1 MTESCERSSEPTARV
16 QNRDCPLCDGQHA
29 HQLSYHR
36 DAWRLVQCMQCD
48 FVYMPEI
55 PALDEV
61 GTTFEW
67 SQNFAAETA
76 RRRVVSPLLSR
87 IDEWTRIR
95 TRLFGRRTPIDDVK
109 RYVTR
114 GRVLDLGCGN
124 GTYLASAGKGF
135 SLYGIDISP
144 ALTQEAD
151 RLFRAHGG
159 YAVCAPCSEGLS
171 LFEPDFF
178 DAAILRSYLEHE
190 PDPSGVLDNLFW
202 ALRPGGIAVIKVP
215 NYLSWNRFI
224 RGPKWC
230 GFRFPDHVNYF
241 TPATMKRMAEDI
253 GYRVTMRWQDTL
265 PTDDNLWA
273 VLQRP
278 A

>member
-1 MTESCERSSEPTARV
+1 MADLLEYLFEPAARV
-16 QNRDCPLCDGQHA
+16 QSRNCPLCDGLHA
-29 HQLSYHR
+29 HRLSYQR
-36 DAWRLVQCMQCD
+36 DEWHLVQCVQCD

-55 PALDEV
+55 PALDEI

-67 SQNFAAETA
+67 SQSFAAEAA

-109 RYVTR
+109 RYIAG
-114 GRVLDLGCGN
+114 GRILDLGCGN
-124 GTYLASAGKGF
+124 GSYLASAGQGF
-135 SLYGIDISP
+135 ELYGIDISP

-151 RLFRAHGG
+151 FLFRAHGG

-190 PDPSGVLDNLFW
+190 PDPRGVLDNLFW
-202 ALRPGGIAVIKVP
+202 ALRPEGIAIVKVP
-215 NYLSWNRFI
+215 NYMSWNRRV

-241 TPATMKRMAEDI
+241 TPVTLRRMAEEI

>member
-1 MTESCERSSEPTARV
+1 MDEVIGLPSSETSRV
-16 QNRDCPLCDGQHA
+16 ETRNCPLCEGQRA
-29 HQLSYHR
+29 HGLSYQR
-36 DAWRLVQCMQCD
+36 DEWRIVQCERCS

-55 PALDEV
+55 PVLDEV

-67 SQNFAAETA
+67 SQSFAAETA
-76 RRRVVSPLLSR
+76 RRRKASPLLSR
-87 IDEWTRIR
+87 IDQWTRIR
-95 TRLFGRRTPIDDVK
+95 TRMFGRRTPINDVK
-109 RYVTR
+109 RFIAR

-124 GTYLASAGKGF
+124 GSYLASAGQGF
-135 SLYGIDISP
+135 ELYGIDISP
-144 ALTQEAD
+144 ALTREAD

-159 YAVCAPCSEGLS
+159 YAVCAPCTKGLE
-171 LFEPDFF
+171 LFEPNFF

-190 PDPSGVLDNLFW
+190 PDPRGVLTNLFS
-202 ALRPGGIAVIKVP
+202 ALRPNGVAVIKVP
-215 NYLSWNRFI
+215 NYVSWNRYL

-241 TPATMKRMAEDI
+241 TPATLRQMAEDI
-253 GYRVTMRWQDTL
+253 GYRVIIRWQDRL
-265 PTDDNLWA
+265 PTDDNVWA